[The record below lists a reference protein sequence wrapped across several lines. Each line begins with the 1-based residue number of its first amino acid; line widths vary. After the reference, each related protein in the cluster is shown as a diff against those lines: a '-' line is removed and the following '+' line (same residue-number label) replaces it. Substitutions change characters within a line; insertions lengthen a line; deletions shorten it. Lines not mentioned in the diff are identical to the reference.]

1 MASGALHGQEIK
13 VGTKVQGAKDTL
25 STRVSKSEYAK
36 VSRRSTSLQL
46 GEEHDI
52 HRNQNITSK
61 VSRTQVYWQFRY
73 IVNLQVIVHG
83 Q

>member
-13 VGTKVQGAKDTL
+13 VGIKVQGEKDTL
-25 STRVSKSEYAK
+25 STRVSKSKSTK
-36 VSRRSTSLQL
+36 VSKHSTRLQL

-52 HRNQNITSK
+52 HMNQNITSK
-61 VSRTQVYWQFRY
+61 VSHTQVYWQFRY
-73 IVNLQVIVHG
+73 IVNLQGIVHG